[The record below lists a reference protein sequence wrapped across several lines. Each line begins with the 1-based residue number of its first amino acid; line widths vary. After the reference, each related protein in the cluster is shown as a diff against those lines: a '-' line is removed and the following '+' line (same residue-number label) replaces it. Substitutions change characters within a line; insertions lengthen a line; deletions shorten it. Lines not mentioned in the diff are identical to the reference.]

1 MADMSAAETAV
12 WSAML
17 GGLLTLAA
25 LAFSDVLVNR
35 QRGALRNV
43 IFVLVTG
50 TACVVMTGLPGALW
64 PGLLPLWVE
73 QMLQGGLGPVAGAV
87 ALYYLGLWMGG
98 SREDRTVHHITAWG
112 ALAMGL
118 AGVALGLQAAWSSP
132 AEFRQLLVT
141 TASVNVAIAM
151 MGLVATL
158 RAAALGD
165 PLARWMAIACVGL
178 VLLVI
183 GHYLKGLNVP
193 GFGLGTWIATAALTV
208 LYFLTCI
215 VLVIQRNR
223 EQRHLTRLARLKVG
237 ADPAT
242 GLPTGSMLLSEVG
255 HAFWRAARIHGEC
268 TVVCLNVRNLYELG
282 QTAGHGVEQQILVAL
297 AARIRR
303 AAGFRCVV
311 GLYQPRC
318 FVVVISADKRREYV
332 QDTVNRMRMLVGRPL
347 TVIGRDQTRHEFLPQ
362 LALGSVTLQQPGRA
376 TPLDVI
382 HEAERRAL
390 ITDSQQ
396 PPAPPPP
403 PSMQEGIPTAP
414 APFV

>member
-1 MADMSAAETAV
+1 VASA
-12 WSAML
+12 L
-17 GGLLTLAA
+17 
-25 LAFSDVLVNR
+25 
-35 QRGALRNV
+35 
-43 IFVLVTG
+43 
-50 TACVVMTGLPGALW
+50 
-64 PGLLPLWVE
+64 
-73 QMLQGGLGPVAGAV
+73 
-87 ALYYLGLWMGG
+87 ALYYLGLWLGG

-118 AGVALGLQAAWSSP
+118 AGVALGAQAAYATP
-132 AEFRQLLVT
+132 DEFRQLMVT

-165 PLARWMAIACVGL
+165 PLARWMVLACVGL
-178 VLLVI
+178 VLLVT
-183 GHYLKGLNVP
+183 GHYLKALGIP
-193 GFGLGTWIATAALTV
+193 GFGLGTWIATATLTV
-208 LYFLTCI
+208 LYFLACI
-215 VLVIQRNR
+215 LLVMMRNR
-223 EQRHLTRLARLKVG
+223 EQRQLTRLARLQVG

-242 GLPTGSMLLSEVG
+242 GLPTGSMLLGEVA
-255 HAFWRAARIHGEC
+255 HAFWRTARIQGEC

-332 QDTVNRMRMLVGRPL
+332 QETVNRMRMLVSREL
-347 TVIGRDQTRHEFLPQ
+347 TVIGRDQTRYEFLPQ
-362 LALGSVTLQQPGRA
+362 LALGSVTLQHPGRA
-376 TPLDVI
+376 APLDVI

-390 ITDSQQ
+390 IADSNNH
-396 PPAPPPP
+396 PPPP
-403 PSMQEGIPTAP
+403 PPPTNAPASQPSGIQDIPTAP
-414 APFV
+414 APFL